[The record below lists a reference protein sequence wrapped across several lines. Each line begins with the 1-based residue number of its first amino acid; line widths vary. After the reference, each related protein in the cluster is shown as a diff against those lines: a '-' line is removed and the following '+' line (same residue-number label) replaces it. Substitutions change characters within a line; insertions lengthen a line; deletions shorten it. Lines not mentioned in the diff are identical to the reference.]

1 MKKEAESVSSLT
13 TESMIELVTNVGF
26 PATLSLILLK
36 YILVTLNRRLE
47 QLDQSMK
54 QMSRSLEE
62 IEEKQEKRSEPT
74 LPVNTDKLRA
84 E

>member
-1 MKKEAESVSSLT
+1 MSSLT

-26 PATLSLILLK
+26 PAALSLILLK

-54 QMSRSLEE
+54 QISQTLEE
-62 IEEKQEKRSEPT
+62 IEAKQEKRSEPT